1 VFVADVI
8 SRQDLPSS
16 SSSRGNEVMDNLSG
30 LSKDSGSGHQSV
42 LLPSM
47 VEIGS
52 VATAMTNVFQINEI
66 NLLGKFA
73 KIM

>member
-1 VFVADVI
+1 
-8 SRQDLPSS
+8 
-16 SSSRGNEVMDNLSG
+16 
-30 LSKDSGSGHQSV
+30 
-42 LLPSM
+42 

-73 KIM
+73 KIMWIFDKTYNSKSQGVI